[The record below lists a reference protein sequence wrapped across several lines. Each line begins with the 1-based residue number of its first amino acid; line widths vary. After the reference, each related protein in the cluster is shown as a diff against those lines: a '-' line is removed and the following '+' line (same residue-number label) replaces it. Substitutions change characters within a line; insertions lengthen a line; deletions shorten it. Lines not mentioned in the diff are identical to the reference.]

1 MNGSMVVLGML
12 EYEVK
17 ELIIDL
23 KLDVKFSIVVVNDVK
38 SVIVFGDC

>member
-1 MNGSMVVLGML
+1 MVVLGML